1 MPNLKE
7 LKNRISSVKSTRKIT
22 SAMKMVAASKLRRAQ
37 DLAESSRV
45 YADSLSFILSSLAG
59 NTKNSSDLPE
69 ILTGRENSKI
79 SLLIINSSDRGLCGG
94 FNSNLFRNAKNWI
107 SEQQEKGK
115 SVKIITVGKKAS
127 SFYRKTDLDVIA
139 NFDDLNSNDKQLQVS
154 EEIKN
159 KIMELFENNE
169 IDEVSILFN
178 KFVSVIAQEPT
189 YQSLIPLSNEE
200 ADEEADEEVTY
211 TSNAVFEFEPD
222 KNELLEYLVPR
233 NFLTQIYRSVLESSA
248 SEHAARMTSMDN
260 ATRNA
265 GDMID
270 GLTLTYNRTRQAFI
284 TKELIEIISGAEAV

>member
-127 SFYRKTDLDVIA
+127 SFYKKTDLNVIA

-178 KFVSVIAQEPT
+178 KFVSVITQEPT

-200 ADEEADEEVTY
+200 ADEEVTDNV
-211 TSNAVFEFEPD
+211 NAVFEFEPD

>member
-37 DLAESSRV
+37 ELAESSRV

-94 FNSNLFRNAKNWI
+94 FNSNLFRNAKKWI
-107 SEQQEKGK
+107 SDQQGQGK
-115 SVKIITVGKKAS
+115 SVKIMTVGKKAS
-127 SFYRKTDLDVIA
+127 SFYKKTDLDIVA
-139 NFDDLNSNDKQLQVS
+139 SFEDLNSNDRQLQVS

-159 KIMELFENNE
+159 KIMELFESNE

-178 KFVSVIAQEPT
+178 KFVSAISQEPT

-200 ADEEADEEVTY
+200 TSEDESE
-211 TSNAVFEFEPD
+211 SNNAIFEFEPD

-270 GLTLTYNRTRQAFI
+270 RLTLTYNRTRQAFI

>member
-178 KFVSVIAQEPT
+178 KFVSVITQEPT
-189 YQSLIPLSNEE
+189 YQSLIPLSNQE
-200 ADEEADEEVTY
+200 ANEEVTDN
-211 TSNAVFEFEPD
+211 SNAVFEFEPD

>member
-37 DLAESSRV
+37 ELAESSRV

-59 NTKNSSDLPE
+59 NTKNSADLPE

-94 FNSNLFRNAKNWI
+94 FNSNLFRNAKKWI
-107 SEQQEKGK
+107 SDQQGQGK
-115 SVKIITVGKKAS
+115 SVKIMTVGKKAS
-127 SFYRKTDLDVIA
+127 SFYKKTDLDIVA
-139 NFDDLNSNDKQLQVS
+139 SFEDLNSNDRQLQIS

-159 KIMELFENNE
+159 KIVELFENNE

-178 KFVSVIAQEPT
+178 KFVSAISQEPT

-200 ADEEADEEVTY
+200 TSEDESEAN
-211 TSNAVFEFEPD
+211 NAIFEFEPD

-270 GLTLTYNRTRQAFI
+270 RLTLTYNRTRQAFI

>member
-107 SEQQEKGK
+107 GEQQEKGK

-189 YQSLIPLSNEE
+189 YQSLIPLSN
-200 ADEEADEEVTY
+200 DEADEEVTDN
-211 TSNAVFEFEPD
+211 SNAVFEFEPD

>member
-37 DLAESSRV
+37 ELAESSRF

-59 NTKNSSDLPE
+59 NTKNSADLPE

-94 FNSNLFRNAKNWI
+94 FNSNLFRNSKKLI
-107 SEQQEKGK
+107 SDQQGQGK
-115 SVKIITVGKKAS
+115 SVKIMTVGKKAS
-127 SFYRKTDLDVIA
+127 SFYKKTDLDIVA
-139 NFDDLNSNDKQLQVS
+139 SFEDLNSNDRQLQVS

-159 KIMELFENNE
+159 KIMELFENSE

-178 KFVSVIAQEPT
+178 KFVSAISQEPT

-200 ADEEADEEVTY
+200 TSEDESEAN
-211 TSNAVFEFEPD
+211 NAIFEFEPD

-270 GLTLTYNRTRQAFI
+270 RLTLTYNRTRQAFI

>member
-7 LKNRISSVKSTRKIT
+7 LKNRISIVKSTIKIT

-37 DLAESSRV
+37 ELAESSRV

-94 FNSNLFRNAKNWI
+94 FNSNLFRNAKKWI
-107 SEQQEKGK
+107 SDQQGLGK
-115 SVKIITVGKKAS
+115 SVKIMTVGKKAT
-127 SFYRKTDLDVIA
+127 SFYKKTDLEIVA
-139 NFDDLNSNDKQLQVS
+139 SFEDLNSNDRQLQVS

-178 KFVSVIAQEPT
+178 KFVSAISQEPT
-189 YQSLIPLSNEE
+189 YQSLIPLSNDETSEE
-200 ADEEADEEVTY
+200 ESEANN
-211 TSNAVFEFEPD
+211 SVFEFEPD

-270 GLTLTYNRTRQAFI
+270 RLTLTYNRTRQAFI

>member
-37 DLAESSRV
+37 ELAESSRV

-94 FNSNLFRNAKNWI
+94 FNSNLFRNAKKWI
-107 SEQQEKGK
+107 SDQQGQGK
-115 SVKIITVGKKAS
+115 SVKIMTVGKKAS
-127 SFYRKTDLDVIA
+127 SFYKKTDLDIVA
-139 NFDDLNSNDKQLQVS
+139 SFEDLNSNDRQLQVS

-178 KFVSVIAQEPT
+178 KFVSAISQEPT
-189 YQSLIPLSNEE
+189 YQSLIPLNNEE
-200 ADEEADEEVTY
+200 TSEDESEAN
-211 TSNAVFEFEPD
+211 NAIFEFEPD

-270 GLTLTYNRTRQAFI
+270 RLTLTYNRTRQAFI

>member
-37 DLAESSRV
+37 ELAESSRV

-94 FNSNLFRNAKNWI
+94 FNSNLFRNAKKWI
-107 SEQQEKGK
+107 SDQQGLGK
-115 SVKIITVGKKAS
+115 SVKIMTVGKKAS
-127 SFYRKTDLDVIA
+127 SFYKKTDLDIVA
-139 NFDDLNSNDKQLQVS
+139 SFEDLNSNDRQLQVS

-159 KIMELFENNE
+159 KIIELFENNE

-178 KFVSVIAQEPT
+178 KFVSAISQEPT
-189 YQSLIPLSNEE
+189 YQSLIPLSNDETSEE
-200 ADEEADEEVTY
+200 ESE
-211 TSNAVFEFEPD
+211 SNNSVFEFEPD

-270 GLTLTYNRTRQAFI
+270 RLTLTYNRTRQAFI

>member
-107 SEQQEKGK
+107 SEQQEKDK

-127 SFYRKTDLDVIA
+127 SFYKKTDLDVIA

-178 KFVSVIAQEPT
+178 KFVSVITQEPT
-189 YQSLIPLSNEE
+189 YQSLIPLSN
-200 ADEEADEEVTY
+200 DETDEEVTD

>member
-37 DLAESSRV
+37 ELAESSRV

-94 FNSNLFRNAKNWI
+94 FNSNLFRNAKKWI
-107 SEQQEKGK
+107 SDQQGQGK
-115 SVKIITVGKKAS
+115 SVKIMTVGKKAS
-127 SFYRKTDLDVIA
+127 SFYKKTDLDIVA
-139 NFDDLNSNDKQLQVS
+139 SFEDLNSNDRQLQVS

-159 KIMELFENNE
+159 KILELFESNE

-178 KFVSVIAQEPT
+178 RFVSAISQEPT

-200 ADEEADEEVTY
+200 TSENESEA
-211 TSNAVFEFEPD
+211 NKAVFEFEPD

-270 GLTLTYNRTRQAFI
+270 RLTLTYNRTRQAFI

>member
-37 DLAESSRV
+37 ELAESSRV

-59 NTKNSSDLPE
+59 NTKNSADLPE

-94 FNSNLFRNAKNWI
+94 FNSNLFRNAKKWI
-107 SEQQEKGK
+107 SDQQGQGK
-115 SVKIITVGKKAS
+115 SVKIMTVGKKAS
-127 SFYRKTDLDVIA
+127 SFYKKTDIDIVA
-139 NFDDLNSNDKQLQVS
+139 SFEDLNSNDRQLQVS

-178 KFVSVIAQEPT
+178 KFVSAISQEPT
-189 YQSLIPLSNEE
+189 YQSLIPLSN
-200 ADEEADEEVTY
+200 DETSEDESE
-211 TSNAVFEFEPD
+211 SNNAIFEFEPD

-270 GLTLTYNRTRQAFI
+270 RLTLTYNRTRQAFI

>member
-37 DLAESSRV
+37 ELAESSRV

-59 NTKNSSDLPE
+59 NTKNSADLPE

-94 FNSNLFRNAKNWI
+94 FNSNLFRNAKKWI
-107 SEQQEKGK
+107 SDQQGQGK
-115 SVKIITVGKKAS
+115 SVKIMTVGKKAS
-127 SFYRKTDLDVIA
+127 SFYKKTDLDIVA
-139 NFDDLNSNDKQLQVS
+139 SFEDLNSNDRQLQVS

-178 KFVSVIAQEPT
+178 KFVSAISQEPT

-200 ADEEADEEVTY
+200 TSEDESEA
-211 TSNAVFEFEPD
+211 NIAVFEFEPD

-270 GLTLTYNRTRQAFI
+270 RLTLTYNRTRQAFI

>member
-94 FNSNLFRNAKNWI
+94 FNGNLFRNAKNWI

-200 ADEEADEEVTY
+200 ADEEVTN

>member
-37 DLAESSRV
+37 ELAESSRV

-59 NTKNSSDLPE
+59 NTKNSADLPE

-94 FNSNLFRNAKNWI
+94 FNSNLFRNAKKWI
-107 SEQQEKGK
+107 SDQQGQGK
-115 SVKIITVGKKAS
+115 TVKIMTVGKKAS
-127 SFYRKTDLDVIA
+127 SFYKKTDLDIVA
-139 NFDDLNSNDKQLQVS
+139 SFEDLNSNDRQLQVS

-178 KFVSVIAQEPT
+178 KFVSAISQEPT
-189 YQSLIPLSNEE
+189 YQSLIPLSN
-200 ADEEADEEVTY
+200 DETSEDESE
-211 TSNAVFEFEPD
+211 SNNAIFEFEPD

-270 GLTLTYNRTRQAFI
+270 RLTLTYNRTRQAFI

>member
-37 DLAESSRV
+37 ELAESSRV

-59 NTKNSSDLPE
+59 NTKNSTDLPE

-94 FNSNLFRNAKNWI
+94 FNSNLFRNAKKWI
-107 SEQQEKGK
+107 SDQQGQGK
-115 SVKIITVGKKAS
+115 SVKIMTVGKKAS
-127 SFYRKTDLDVIA
+127 SFYKKTDLDIVA
-139 NFDDLNSNDKQLQVS
+139 SFEDLNSNDRQLQVS

-178 KFVSVIAQEPT
+178 KFVSAISQEPT
-189 YQSLIPLSNEE
+189 YQSLIPLSN
-200 ADEEADEEVTY
+200 DETSEDESE
-211 TSNAVFEFEPD
+211 SNNAIFEFEPD

-270 GLTLTYNRTRQAFI
+270 RLTLTYNRTRQAFI

>member
-127 SFYRKTDLDVIA
+127 SFYKKTDLNVIA

-178 KFVSVIAQEPT
+178 KFVSVITQEPT

-200 ADEEADEEVTY
+200 VDEEVTDN
-211 TSNAVFEFEPD
+211 SNAVFEFEPD

>member
-169 IDEVSILFN
+169 IDDVSILFN

-189 YQSLIPLSNEE
+189 YQSLIPLSNDE
-200 ADEEADEEVTY
+200 ADEEMTD

>member
-37 DLAESSRV
+37 ELAESSRV

-59 NTKNSSDLPE
+59 NTKKSADLPE

-94 FNSNLFRNAKNWI
+94 FNSNLFRNAKKWI
-107 SEQQEKGK
+107 SDQQGQGK
-115 SVKIITVGKKAS
+115 SVKIMTVGKKAS
-127 SFYRKTDLDVIA
+127 SFYKKTDLDIVA
-139 NFDDLNSNDKQLQVS
+139 SFEDLNSNDRQLQVS

-178 KFVSVIAQEPT
+178 KFVSAISQEPT
-189 YQSLIPLSNEE
+189 YQSLIPLSNDETSEDESE
-200 ADEEADEEVTY
+200 AN
-211 TSNAVFEFEPD
+211 NAVFEFEPD

-270 GLTLTYNRTRQAFI
+270 RLTLTYNRTRQAFI

>member
-159 KIMELFENNE
+159 KIMELFENNQ

-178 KFVSVIAQEPT
+178 KFVSVITQEPT
-189 YQSLIPLSNEE
+189 YQSLIPLSN
-200 ADEEADEEVTY
+200 DEADEEVTD

>member
-37 DLAESSRV
+37 ELAESSRV

-94 FNSNLFRNAKNWI
+94 FNSNLFRNAKKWI
-107 SEQQEKGK
+107 SDQQGLGK
-115 SVKIITVGKKAS
+115 SVKIMTVGKKAS
-127 SFYRKTDLDVIA
+127 SFYKKTDLDIVA
-139 NFDDLNSNDKQLQVS
+139 SFEDLNSNDRQLQVS

-178 KFVSVIAQEPT
+178 KFVSAISQEPT
-189 YQSLIPLSNEE
+189 YQSLIPLSNDETSKEE
-200 ADEEADEEVTY
+200 SEANN
-211 TSNAVFEFEPD
+211 SVFEFEPD

-270 GLTLTYNRTRQAFI
+270 RLTLTYNRTRQAFI

>member
-107 SEQQEKGK
+107 REQQEKGK

-189 YQSLIPLSNEE
+189 YQSLIPLSN
-200 ADEEADEEVTY
+200 DEADEEVTD

>member
-37 DLAESSRV
+37 ELAESSRV

-127 SFYRKTDLDVIA
+127 SFYKKTDLNVIE

-178 KFVSVIAQEPT
+178 KFVSVITQEPT

-200 ADEEADEEVTY
+200 ADEEVTD

>member
-37 DLAESSRV
+37 ELAESSRV
-45 YADSLSFILSSLAG
+45 YADSLGFILSSLAG

-94 FNSNLFRNAKNWI
+94 FNSNLFRNAKKWI
-107 SEQQEKGK
+107 SDQQGQGK
-115 SVKIITVGKKAS
+115 SVKIMTVGKKAS
-127 SFYRKTDLDVIA
+127 SFYKKTDLDIVA
-139 NFDDLNSNDKQLQVS
+139 SFEDLNSNDRQLQVS

-178 KFVSVIAQEPT
+178 KFVSAISQEPT

-200 ADEEADEEVTY
+200 TSEDESE
-211 TSNAVFEFEPD
+211 SNNAIFEFEPD

-270 GLTLTYNRTRQAFI
+270 RLTLTYNRTRQAFI

>member
-107 SEQQEKGK
+107 GEQQEKGK

-200 ADEEADEEVTY
+200 ADEEVSD

>member
-37 DLAESSRV
+37 ELAESSRV

-59 NTKNSSDLPE
+59 NTKNSADLPE

-94 FNSNLFRNAKNWI
+94 FNSNLFRNAKKWI
-107 SEQQEKGK
+107 SDQQGQGK
-115 SVKIITVGKKAS
+115 SVKIMTVGKKAS
-127 SFYRKTDLDVIA
+127 SFYKKTDLDIVA
-139 NFDDLNSNDKQLQVS
+139 SFEDLNSNDRQLQVS

-178 KFVSVIAQEPT
+178 KFVSAISQEPT

-200 ADEEADEEVTY
+200 TSEDEREAN
-211 TSNAVFEFEPD
+211 NAIFEFEPD

-270 GLTLTYNRTRQAFI
+270 RLTLTYNRTRQAFI

>member
-107 SEQQEKGK
+107 IEQQEKGK

-127 SFYRKTDLDVIA
+127 SFYKKTDLNVIA

-200 ADEEADEEVTY
+200 ADEEVTD